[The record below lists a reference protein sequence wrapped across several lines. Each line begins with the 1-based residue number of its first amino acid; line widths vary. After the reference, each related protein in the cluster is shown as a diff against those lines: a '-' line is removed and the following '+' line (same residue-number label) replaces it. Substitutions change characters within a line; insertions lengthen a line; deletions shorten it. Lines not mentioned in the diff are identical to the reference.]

1 MPEQHRYDVFERSEP
16 AFELVSDE
24 EMQRAHSHANDFDDE
39 AVEVVKIARD
49 VTAATAA
56 ELIGLSAHLIGE
68 LEEGIARDG
77 AFCVGNLQESFE
89 VRRASNDT

>member
-1 MPEQHRYDVFERSEP
+1 MPEQHRYDVFEHSESMF
-16 AFELVSDE
+16 ALVSDE
-24 EMQRAHSHANDFDDE
+24 EMRHAHSFVDDFDDK
-39 AVEVVKIARD
+39 VELTQIASG

-56 ELIGLSAHLIGE
+56 ELVELSAHLIGE

-89 VRRASNDT
+89 VRRTRDDA